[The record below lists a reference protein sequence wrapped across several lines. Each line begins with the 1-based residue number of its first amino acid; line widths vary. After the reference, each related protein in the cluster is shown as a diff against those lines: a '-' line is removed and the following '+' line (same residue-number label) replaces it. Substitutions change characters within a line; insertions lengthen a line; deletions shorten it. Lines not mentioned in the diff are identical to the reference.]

1 MVKEASD
8 ELHDNVAGEKGDR
21 YDLVPHR
28 NRDLKRQRERDLAC
42 LILKLRL
49 NGVGAIIFYAT
60 KKPTL
65 FIKKDRTSSQNSD
78 FFSWELLKNAPTLGN
93 HHSFLSGISRNSCG
107 KIPSEFQ
114 LKITYTKTF

>member
-8 ELHDNVAGEKGDR
+8 ELHDNVDGEKGDR

-49 NGVGAIIFYAT
+49 KRREVGWGSYFKILNYLPFFEAQNARVADEFSAVKMR
-60 KKPTL
+60 KKRQ
-65 FIKKDRTSSQNSD
+65 KGS
-78 FFSWELLKNAPTLGN
+78 LGN
-93 HHSFLSGISRNSCG
+93 QHQPPHPPIHRAGALGEN
-107 KIPSEFQ
+107 
-114 LKITYTKTF
+114 